1 MVALVVKVGEL
12 SVTTGLFSFEGEA
25 SLDADV
31 VNGSAWRMDARCI
44 FQFYFIFFGLDL
56 HSRVH
61 DNVVILGPVPDVVL
75 AVNLIVARFR
85 NQKVRF
91 RNQKVRF
98 RNQNVRF
105 RNQKDRFSNENRSNS
120 ETKTPWFGNQKETR
134 FINPKYDSAT
144 KMYES
149 ETKTYDSEIKMYE
162 LEAKKKQE
170 I

>member
-1 MVALVVKVGEL
+1 MVALVVKVGEP
-12 SVTTGLFSFEGEA
+12 SVTTRLFCFEGEA

-75 AVNLIVARFR
+75 AVNLIV
-85 NQKVRF
+85 VRF

-105 RNQKDRFSNENRSNS
+105 RNQKDRFSFQNRSNS
-120 ETKTPWFGNQKETR
+120 ETKRP
-134 FINPKYDSAT
+134 
-144 KMYES
+144 
-149 ETKTYDSEIKMYE
+149 
-162 LEAKKKQE
+162 
-170 I
+170 